1 MREHS
6 DHTNPIRLS
15 SPRAGG
21 EVFTKLM
28 KIPGVQMIYVSAL
41 ACTRHRS
48 IDFIR
53 MQRAGRLSFLLFSEV
68 DMITGDYIT
77 KTKDAASEIAAER
90 SPTGIILLTGCQ
102 SALLSTDYKLLSE
115 EIEQETGVPVR
126 VHDGCRLCGFDEE
139 EGGSSA
145 VDRLLYAFLTPDGK
159 SAEPSVNILGSAEPD
174 EDGELFSILKNAG
187 VKKINRLAAC
197 KSFAEYQEMG
207 RAHLNILTSPQDA
220 AIGEHLR
227 ETLGIPWVCLG
238 GLYDGTELE
247 TAYQTLGEALGYPID
262 VSEPTNRLADKLRSV
277 REKAGKHPITVE
289 GDAEMAR
296 WLLREGFSVESLRL
310 NPHQGLTQEQRGWFE
325 ENAKDFKV
333 EASGKGGPGG
343 GRGGKPGGP
352 GGGRGPGRPAGA
364 GNGRPQDSG
373 AKGTDRLK
381 LGFAGSLAV
390 LEALENGL
398 GGAAR

>member
-1 MREHS
+1 MREHT
-6 DHTNPIRLS
+6 DHAEPIRLS

-48 IDFIR
+48 VDFIR
-53 MQRAGRLSFLLFSEV
+53 MQRAGRLSFLMFSEV
-68 DMITGDYIT
+68 DMVTGDYIT
-77 KTKDAASEIAAER
+77 KTKDAAAEIAAER
-90 SPTGIILLTGCQ
+90 NPTGIILLTGCQ

-126 VHDGCRLCGFDEE
+126 VHDGCRLCGLDEE

-145 VDRLLYAFLTPDGK
+145 VDRLLYAFLTPGDQ
-159 SAEPSVNILGSAEPD
+159 SAKPSVNILGSAEPD
-174 EDGELFSILKNAG
+174 ESSELFSILKDAG
-187 VKKINRLAAC
+187 VQKINRLAAC
-197 KSFAEYQEMG
+197 KTFADYQEMG

-238 GLYDGTELE
+238 GLYDGAELE
-247 TAYQTLGEALGYPID
+247 AAYQTLGEALGCPID

-310 NPHQGLTQEQRGWFE
+310 NPHQGLTTEQRAWFA
-325 ENAKDFKV
+325 ENAKDFNV
-333 EASGKGGPGG
+333 EASGKGGGG

-352 GGGRGPGRPAGA
+352 GGGRGPGGPGEP
-364 GNGRPQDSG
+364 GGGRPQGSG
-373 AKGTDRLK
+373 TKGSARLK

-390 LEALENGL
+390 LQALENGL